1 MLDRLPLELVRYI
14 YEFDPTY
21 HDQYNKVIQQIR
33 RYTSL
38 SLYIQLMHN
47 VPMQRWNRQ
56 VKAFLRHTNKKELR
70 QFSRFYHIIVPRHT
84 TKHKLFMRIY
94 KQYDNRFCYDT
105 WS

>member
-47 VPMQRWNRQ
+47 VPMQRWSLSVRT
-56 VKAFLRHTNKKELR
+56 FLMHTNKTELKE
-70 QFSRFYHIIVPRHT
+70 FSKFYFIVVPRHI
-84 TKHKLFMRIY
+84 TKQKMFMRIY
-94 KQYDNRFCYDT
+94 KQYDNRFCF
-105 WS
+105 S